1 MSLSRS
7 PNKMFPFNHRSSSYL
22 LLVVTILGAL
32 SSGGGMK
39 IANSASEVAQSEV
52 LVFETMDG
60 VSATDVMN
68 GAAVEAAWA
77 AAGRARDG
85 GEARPKHQRSRKEM
99 SKKNGRHPWKKNGK
113 NGKNQGRDKNGAS
126 ELSSTRSDW
135 RTTGVTFYGQTP
147 SDDNGVGITGV
158 DLFKYGKAG
167 IRFKGEVVYPAA
179 VFQGHAATFLY
190 KVLEVT
196 SADFKGT
203 GRVFVHV
210 VDVCNS
216 SQDICRKNV
225 SRYGQFLV
233 DVHETATGLL
243 GVDDGLLKGSFRV
256 VGEIEPSELPKKV
269 WRNEYVLCGCRGSC
283 RRDGEMVWRPL
294 KAC

>member
-1 MSLSRS
+1 VSLSRS

-39 IANSASEVAQSEV
+39 IANNASEVAQSEV
-52 LVFETMDG
+52 LVFESVDG

-85 GEARPKHQRSRKEM
+85 GEARPKHQRSREEM

-113 NGKNQGRDKNGAS
+113 NGKNGKNKGRDKNGAS

-216 SQDICRKNV
+216 CS
-225 SRYGQFLV
+225 
-233 DVHETATGLL
+233 VH
-243 GVDDGLLKGSFRV
+243 
-256 VGEIEPSELPKKV
+256 LPEECLAL
-269 WRNEYVLCGCRGSC
+269 RPIPRG
-283 RRDGEMVWRPL
+283 RARDGDGAARGGRWAFEGFFPGSGRDRAVRAAQ
-294 KAC
+294 KGVEE